1 MFDTALAQ
9 RSDVIGT
16 RDLDALVKQRVG
28 DMMNGL
34 SRDIGGNLVVNML
47 EKSRIDA
54 ALYSLIDGLEQ
65 ALKTTIEYAADATTP
80 TLEVIA

>member
-1 MFDTALAQ
+1 MFDATLAQ

-16 RDLDALVKQRVG
+16 RDLVALVKQRVG

>member
-1 MFDTALAQ
+1 MFDTTLAQ

-16 RDLDALVKQRVG
+16 RELDALIKQRVS

-34 SRDIGGNLVVNML
+34 SSDIGGNLVVNML

-65 ALKTTIEYAADATTP
+65 ALKTTIEYAADITTP